1 MSYARAG
8 GVFDRVLSLLRPG
21 AAGPMLLRVGGTSAD
36 DAYWE
41 APTAGSPP
49 WVFSIGD
56 DWLRGLAGLARRDN
70 LQVTLDLNLA
80 VHSPAMAVRF
90 ARAAYDALSPSRLA
104 GLAIGNEPDLF
115 EHQPGLARERVG
127 GAQSAPRTDWTL
139 SYSPTRY
146 RHDYLTYARA
156 LEAGLPGVPL
166 AGPESASVTDGWL
179 HALDGMRGSGLTL
192 LTVHRYPF
200 SLCWAPDSPLYP
212 RISSLLSESASA
224 GLADGLLP
232 AIAHAHR
239 SGLRLWVS
247 EMNSVSCGGNQGV
260 ADSFATALW
269 APDALFELM
278 SHGVDGVNWHIRPG
292 LLNAPFEL
300 HASAIQPLPELY
312 GLALFGQMLGPD
324 ARRVDVSV
332 SETRGLHL
340 KVWATRSSERTRVL
354 LINKGARAAAVS
366 LLSTP
371 AGTCGSLERLSAS
384 SIRSVDDVTLAGRPI
399 GSDGRWLGR
408 ALLVTVC
415 AHRGVYH
422 VRVPRYSAV
431 LLTQLGGAG

>member
-1 MSYARAG
+1 
-8 GVFDRVLSLLRPG
+8 
-21 AAGPMLLRVGGTSAD
+21 
-36 DAYWE
+36 
-41 APTAGSPP
+41 
-49 WVFSIGD
+49 VFSIGD
-56 DWLRGLAGLARRDN
+56 DWLHGLASLARRDD

-90 ARAAYDALSPSRLA
+90 GRAALSALSRSRLA

-115 EHQPGLARERVG
+115 EHQPGLAREHVG
-127 GAQSAPRTDWTL
+127 RAESAARTDWTR

-146 RHDYLTYARA
+146 RDDYLTYARV
-156 LEAGLPGVPL
+156 LEARLPGVPL
-166 AGPESASVTDGWL
+166 AGPESASVANGWT
-179 HALDGMRGSGLTL
+179 HALDGLRRSGLSL

-200 SLCWAPDSPLYP
+200 SLCWAADSPLFP
-212 RISSLLSESASA
+212 RLSSLLDESASA
-224 GLADGLLP
+224 GLADGLRS
-232 AIAHAHR
+232 AIAYAHR

-247 EMNSVSCGGNQGV
+247 EMNSVSCGGNEGV

-278 SHGVDGVNWHIRPG
+278 GHGVDGVNWHIRPT

-312 GLALFGQMLGPD
+312 GLALFAQMLGSN

-332 SETRGLHL
+332 SASRGLHL
-340 KVWATRSSERTRVL
+340 KVWATRASGRTRVL

-366 LLSTP
+366 LSSSP
-371 AGTCGSLERLSAS
+371 AGECGSLERLSAP
-384 SIRSVDDVTLAGRPI
+384 SIRSVDGVTLAGRVI
-399 GSDGRWLGR
+399 GPDGRWVGH
-408 ALLVTVC
+408 ALSLTAC
-415 AHRGVYH
+415 AHRGVYQ

-431 LLTQLGGAG
+431 LLTQPGGA